1 MISLPPQSAVISS
14 DNQYRYFLSRSW
26 IGGEGT
32 VAFIGLNPSTA
43 DANIDDPTI
52 RRCIAFAKTWGYSS
66 LWMINLFAYRST
78 KPEILKTTSDP
89 IGPDNDK
96 WLNDA
101 VSKANVVV
109 AAWGNHGQLHGRADQ
124 FIKKNDKPISALKI
138 TNSGAP
144 GHPLYI
150 SSSTKLIPF
159 SKQ

>member
-1 MISLPPQSAVISS
+1 MISSPPQSAVIST
-14 DNQYRYFLSRSW
+14 DDKYRYFLSRSW

-66 LWMINLFAYRST
+66 LWMLNLFAYRST
-78 KPEILKTTSDP
+78 KPEVLRNTVDP
-89 IGPDNDK
+89 IGPENDR
-96 WLNDA
+96 WLQDA
-101 VSKANVVV
+101 ISKADVVV
-109 AAWGNHGQLHGRADQ
+109 AAWGNHDQLNGRADQ
-124 FIKKNDKPISALKI
+124 FIKKHDKPIKALKI

-150 SSSTKLIPF
+150 SSSTKLISF
-159 SKQ
+159 S